1 MERQSIEPRE
11 LAESLNASYID
22 KETRE
27 LLFGVSEITF
37 RTIRGAQPLMRTVLA
52 GALFCYLYWK
62 NFKSDIKDN
71 QKTEGYFKVE
81 EMCNSLFK
89 ENDLT
94 LESATYLLF
103 LIKKDLMN
111 YEDSFF
117 KPIMDNVEEC
127 EFGKIYGLLD
137 EWNASIERTL
147 VYYTNYDILYFLKT
161 ITSCLAILREADV
174 TTEGSEVYFDYRG
187 KHINGEKYIKYDD
200 FAQCFLILLNEKGEY
215 YDLRNLTK
223 I

>member
-1 MERQSIEPRE
+1 MEKKIIEPQV
-11 LAESLNASYID
+11 LADSLNASYTD

-27 LLFGVSEITF
+27 LLFGVSEISF
-37 RTIRGAQPLMRTVLA
+37 RNIRGAQPLLRIVLV
-52 GALFCYLYWK
+52 GALFSYLYWK
-62 NFKSDIKDN
+62 NFKSEIKDN
-71 QKTEGYFKVE
+71 QKTADYFKVE
-81 EMCNSLFK
+81 ELCNSLFI
-89 ENDLT
+89 ENDLN

-111 YEDSFF
+111 HSDSFF
-117 KPIMDNVEEC
+117 KPIMDNEKEC

-137 EWNASIERTL
+137 EWHSSKERIL
-147 VYYTNYDILYFLKT
+147 VYYTNYDVLYFLKS

-174 TTEGSEVYFDYRG
+174 TIEKDIVYFDYRG
-187 KHINGEKYIKYDD
+187 KHINGEIYIKYDELS
-200 FAQCFLILLNEKGEY
+200 QCFLILLNKNNEY